1 MDFKRGVDIIGTY
14 DNGCY
19 LNPNSKLIILEGN
32 GRNIEYLNIWCN
44 NHHLLNVEKDQKAM
58 VNNVSI
64 NGFNQAIT
72 NHGDLTAKDCKY
84 SYGQSIYSD
93 EDSALR
99 LYNSI
104 FTEESRFNIGKNV
117 TVDMRNCTVADVK
130 SETYEDYINWGA
142 YGINPKDCEK
152 GTLSLH
158 VADVNDLKNVAN
170 FVWNKENTK
179 NYDIVKIVFDN
190 DDTYKIDSWFEQNL
204 LHPQCKK
211 LIIEGSGAKIQL
223 NNFDNE
229 NKYQY
234 RNEYHFLTV
243 DKGISVFMTHLTVQY
258 FNTAVVNYGDF
269 KSDRC
274 AFNDNKLEYWICE
287 DRGGAIKNYGDAEIQ
302 NCHFINNYAK
312 IGGAIYTK
320 ECAHLTLKNNY
331 YDGNDGYGDN
341 DKSVNLGYN
350 NVFCENQKA
359 YDNVRAYGDE
369 HYYVYKPIHY
379 Y

>member
-44 NHHLLNVEKDQKAM
+44 NHHLLNVEKDQKAI

-93 EDSALR
+93 EDSTLR

-211 LIIEGSGAKIQL
+211 
-223 NNFDNE
+223 N
-229 NKYQY
+229 
-234 RNEYHFLTV
+234 
-243 DKGISVFMTHLTVQY
+243 
-258 FNTAVVNYGDF
+258 
-269 KSDRC
+269 
-274 AFNDNKLEYWICE
+274 
-287 DRGGAIKNYGDAEIQ
+287 
-302 NCHFINNYAK
+302 
-312 IGGAIYTK
+312 
-320 ECAHLTLKNNY
+320 
-331 YDGNDGYGDN
+331 
-341 DKSVNLGYN
+341 
-350 NVFCENQKA
+350 
-359 YDNVRAYGDE
+359 
-369 HYYVYKPIHY
+369 
-379 Y
+379 